1 MKIATIMNVS
11 YDTLITQLKAEDLH
25 RRKATV
31 YCVRLK
37 KTSGSYGNLIL
48 LHYNLGKKD
57 TVSRE
62 ALKDAL
68 NRLHVFLVDEVGIK
82 LPFPSLKQGSYFCSS
97 TQLLYHKIHKV
108 GRIFRGSFNKQNEKM
123 RLSDFFLI
131 GTQEEMLNTVYPLIA
146 SGTFQKK
153 LSGLFPDSAFAFFD
167 IISIVLNLN
176 MVLSNA
182 ETRRILPHGK
192 RTRIIYFD

>member
-1 MKIATIMNVS
+1 
-11 YDTLITQLKAEDLH
+11 
-25 RRKATV
+25 
-31 YCVRLK
+31 
-37 KTSGSYGNLIL
+37 
-48 LHYNLGKKD
+48 
-57 TVSRE
+57 
-62 ALKDAL
+62 
-68 NRLHVFLVDEVGIK
+68 
-82 LPFPSLKQGSYFCSS
+82 
-97 TQLLYHKIHKV
+97 
-108 GRIFRGSFNKQNEKM
+108 M